1 MAPTKRSKS
10 GTSKKSK
17 KRAHDEVEEEDQET
31 TTQTQEANDV
41 TIEGEDED
49 APEDEV
55 GEEEEEQLAAEE
67 EGQDDEE
74 EEEEEEEEATPG
86 GKKLTLEE
94 KAANRKKRANNLAK
108 TRGYRKLATTSGL
121 GTKTVS
127 SNILR
132 MAEVARACQYVP
144 DDPKHVAY
152 DTLEE
157 YAQKL
162 AMHHEP
168 LPRAPCAVV
177 RASVE
182 VLARQIA
189 QECVLRTYEMGMARV
204 TPHTVHA
211 VCRPLAQATGMSSAM
226 PRGLIRHA
234 QITNVGITENATP
247 ALSSTSADADR
258 SKEEAKMLPKQNEM
272 AKAHDKKRKELKTE
286 RAAKKAR
293 REEERAA
300 AAQKTVTV

>member
-10 GTSKKSK
+10 GTPKKSK
-17 KRAHDEVEEEDQET
+17 KRASDEVEEDEEVT
-31 TTQTQEANDV
+31 TETQEANDV

-55 GEEEEEQLAAEE
+55 GEEEEQPAAE

-74 EEEEEEEEATPG
+74 EDEEDEETTSGGRTLTP
-86 GKKLTLEE
+86 EH
-94 KAANRKKRANNLAK
+94 KAANRKKRANTLAK

-177 RASVE
+177 RASAE

-211 VCRPLAQATGMSSAM
+211 VCRPLMQATGMSSAM
-226 PRGLIRHA
+226 PLGLIRHA
-234 QITNVGITENATP
+234 QITNVGTTENATP
-247 ALSSTSADADR
+247 ALSSTSADAER

-272 AKAHDKKRKELKTE
+272 AKARDKKRKELKAE

-300 AAQKTVTV
+300 AAADKAVTA

>member
-10 GTSKKSK
+10 AAGTSKKSK
-17 KRAHDEVEEEDQET
+17 KRPHEEVEEDEET

-41 TIEGEDED
+41 TIEGEEED

-55 GEEEEEQLAAEE
+55 GEDEEQPAAEE
-67 EGQDDEE
+67 GEDEE
-74 EEEEEEEEATPG
+74 DDGEEEDEEG
-86 GKKLTLEE
+86 SSGKKLTPEQ

-108 TRGYRKLATTSGL
+108 TRGYRKIATMSGL
-121 GTKTVS
+121 GVKTVS
-127 SNILR
+127 SNILS

-144 DDPKHVAY
+144 QDPKHVAY
-152 DTLEE
+152 DTLDE

-177 RASVE
+177 RASAE

-211 VCRPLAQATGMSSAM
+211 VCRPLMQATGMSSAM
-226 PRGLIRHA
+226 PLGLIRHA
-234 QITNVGITENATP
+234 QITNVGATDNATP
-247 ALSSTSADADR
+247 ALSSTSADAER

-272 AKAHDKKRKELKTE
+272 AKARDKKRKELKAE
-286 RAAKKAR
+286 RAAKKAK
-293 REEERAA
+293 REAEREAA
-300 AAQKTVTV
+300 AADKAVAA